1 MFAVKSESRGGGD
14 RQTKPSGATYV
25 VASEQEGRVCTSAPM
40 TAAVD
45 AVAGP
50 GLAAG

>member
-1 MFAVKSESRGGGD
+1 MFAVKSESGGGGD